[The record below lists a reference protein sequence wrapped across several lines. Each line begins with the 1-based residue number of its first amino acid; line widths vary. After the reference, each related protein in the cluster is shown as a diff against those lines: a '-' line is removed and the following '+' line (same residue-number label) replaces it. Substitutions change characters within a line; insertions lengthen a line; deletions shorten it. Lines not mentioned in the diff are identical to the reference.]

1 MNTHL
6 DFCLA
11 LHRAHAS
18 LQRKLDDELGLHH
31 GINFD
36 DFALL
41 NLLAQADGGRVGIAE
56 LVRPMGQPQ
65 SAVLRQLIVLE
76 KIGLVVR
83 EGANR
88 DRQAVLRPAGRAL
101 VNAAR
106 ETADSLCTE
115 AVESITPAGLATVSE
130 ALVTLA
136 RTTCHA
142 QDRMSNPV
150 NRPDATR
157 PSAA

>member
-1 MNTHL
+1 MNTNL
-6 DFCLA
+6 GFCLA

-18 LQRKLDDELGLHH
+18 LQLKLDDELGLYH
-31 GINFD
+31 GISFN

-41 NLLAQADGGRVGIAE
+41 NLLAQADGGRVSIPE

-83 EGANR
+83 EGANG

-101 VNAAR
+101 VHAAR
-106 ETADSLCTE
+106 ETADSICTE
-115 AVESITPAGLATVSE
+115 AVESIAPAVLATVS
-130 ALVTLA
+130 AAMGTLA

-142 QDRMSNPV
+142 QD
-150 NRPDATR
+150 
-157 PSAA
+157 

>member
-1 MNTHL
+1 MNTTL
-6 DFCLA
+6 DLCLA

-18 LQRKLDDELGLHH
+18 LQLKLDDELGIHH
-31 GINFD
+31 GISFN

-41 NLLAQADGGRVGIAE
+41 NLLAEADGGRVSIPE

-83 EGANR
+83 AGANEF
-88 DRQAVLRPAGRAL
+88 RQAVLRPAGRAL

-106 ETADSLCTE
+106 ETADSICTE
-115 AVESITPAGLATVSE
+115 AVESIDSAVVATVSA
-130 ALVTLA
+130 ALATLA
-136 RTTCHA
+136 CTPTLEI
-142 QDRMSNPV
+142 S
-150 NRPDATR
+150 
-157 PSAA
+157 

>member
-1 MNTHL
+1 MITNL

-18 LQRKLDDELGLHH
+18 LQLKLDDELGIHH
-31 GINFD
+31 GISFS

-41 NLLAQADGGRVGIAE
+41 NLLAQADGGRVDISE

-83 EGANR
+83 DGANGL
-88 DRQAVLRPAGRAL
+88 RQAVLRPVGRAL

-106 ETADSLCTE
+106 ETADSICTE
-115 AVESITPAGLATVSE
+115 AVESIDCAVVATVSA
-130 ALVTLA
+130 ALETLA
-136 RTTCHA
+136 R
-142 QDRMSNPV
+142 V
-150 NRPDATR
+150 
-157 PSAA
+157 

>member
-1 MNTHL
+1 MNQNL
-6 DFCLA
+6 GFCLA

-18 LQRKLDDELGLHH
+18 MQLKLDDELGIHH
-31 GINFD
+31 GISFD

-41 NLLAQADGGRVGIAE
+41 NLLALALADGGRVSIAE
-56 LVRPMGQPQ
+56 LVRPLGLPQ

-83 EGANR
+83 EGVNG

-106 ETADSLCTE
+106 ETADSICTE
-115 AVESITPAGLATVSE
+115 AVESISPAVVATVSA

-136 RTTCHA
+136 RTPNLA
-142 QDRMSNPV
+142 L
-150 NRPDATR
+150 A
-157 PSAA
+157 

>member
-1 MNTHL
+1 MNTNL

-18 LQRKLDDELGLHH
+18 LQLKLDDELGIHH
-31 GINFD
+31 GISFN

-41 NLLAQADGGRVGIAE
+41 NLLAQGDGGRVSIPE

-65 SAVLRQLIVLE
+65 SAVLRQVIVLE

-83 EGANR
+83 DGANG
-88 DRQAVLRPAGRAL
+88 DRQALLRPAGRAL

-106 ETADSLCTE
+106 ETAYSICAE
-115 AVESITPAGLATVSE
+115 AVASIAPAAVAMVSA
-130 ALVTLA
+130 ALVTIACTPTLA
-136 RTTCHA
+136 L
-142 QDRMSNPV
+142 S
-150 NRPDATR
+150 
-157 PSAA
+157 

>member
-1 MNTHL
+1 MNTNL

-18 LQRKLDDELGLHH
+18 LQLKLDDELGIHH
-31 GINFD
+31 GISFD

-41 NLLAQADGGRVGIAE
+41 NLLAQADGGRVSIPA

-83 EGANR
+83 EGANG

-101 VNAAR
+101 VHAAR
-106 ETADSLCTE
+106 ETADSICTE
-115 AVESITPAGLATVSE
+115 AVESIDSAVVATVSA
-130 ALVTLA
+130 ALETLA
-136 RTTCHA
+136 RTP
-142 QDRMSNPV
+142 RLELS
-150 NRPDATR
+150 
-157 PSAA
+157 

>member
-1 MNTHL
+1 MNTNL

-18 LQRKLDDELGLHH
+18 LQLKLDDELGIHH
-31 GINFD
+31 GISFN

-41 NLLAQADGGRVGIAE
+41 NLLAQADGGRANIPE
-56 LVRPMGQPQ
+56 IVRPMGQPQ

-83 EGANR
+83 DGANGF
-88 DRQAVLRPAGRAL
+88 RQAVLRPAGRAL
-101 VNAAR
+101 VNTAR
-106 ETADSLCTE
+106 ETADSICTE
-115 AVESITPAGLATVSE
+115 AVASIAPAAVATVSA

-136 RTTCHA
+136 RTPTLEL
-142 QDRMSNPV
+142 S
-150 NRPDATR
+150 
-157 PSAA
+157 

>member
-1 MNTHL
+1 MNTNL
-6 DFCLA
+6 YFCLA

-18 LQRKLDDELGLHH
+18 LQLKLDDELGIHH
-31 GINFD
+31 GISFS

-41 NLLAQADGGRVGIAE
+41 NLLAQADGGRVNIPE

-83 EGANR
+83 EGANGF
-88 DRQAVLRPAGRAL
+88 RQAVLRPVGRAL

-106 ETADSLCTE
+106 ETANSICTE
-115 AVESITPAGLATVSE
+115 AVESIAPATVVMVSA
-130 ALVTLA
+130 ALVKLA
-136 RTTCHA
+136 RT
-142 QDRMSNPV
+142 
-150 NRPDATR
+150 PDLAL
-157 PSAA
+157 S

>member
-1 MNTHL
+1 MNTNL
-6 DFCLA
+6 GFCLA

-31 GINFD
+31 GISFN

-41 NLLAQADGGRVGIAE
+41 NLLAQADGGRVSIPE

-65 SAVLRQLIVLE
+65 SAVLRQLIMLE

-83 EGANR
+83 EGANG

-106 ETADSLCTE
+106 ETAESICTE
-115 AVESITPAGLATVSE
+115 AVESIAPAAVATVS
-130 ALVTLA
+130 AAMATLA
-136 RTTCHA
+136 RTPTLEL
-142 QDRMSNPV
+142 S
-150 NRPDATR
+150 
-157 PSAA
+157 

>member
-1 MNTHL
+1 MNTNL

-18 LQRKLDDELGLHH
+18 FQLKLDDELGIHH
-31 GINFD
+31 GISFN

-41 NLLAQADGGRVGIAE
+41 NLLAQADGSRVSVPE
-56 LVRPMGQPQ
+56 LVRPMGQSQ
-65 SAVLRQLIVLE
+65 SSVLRQLILLE

-83 EGANR
+83 EGANGF
-88 DRQAVLRPAGRAL
+88 RQAVLRPAGRAL

-106 ETADSLCTE
+106 ETADSICTE
-115 AVESITPAGLATVSE
+115 AVESIGPAAVATVSA

-136 RTTCHA
+136 RT
-142 QDRMSNPV
+142 
-150 NRPDATR
+150 
-157 PSAA
+157 PSLELS

>member
-1 MNTHL
+1 MNTNL
-6 DFCLA
+6 GFCLA

-18 LQRKLDDELGLHH
+18 LQLKLDDELGIHH
-31 GINFD
+31 GISFN

-41 NLLAQADGGRVGIAE
+41 NLLAQADGGRVNIPE

-65 SAVLRQLIVLE
+65 SAVLRQLILLE

-83 EGANR
+83 EGANG

-106 ETADSLCTE
+106 ETADSICTE
-115 AVESITPAGLATVSE
+115 AVESIAPAVVATVSA

-136 RTTCHA
+136 C
-142 QDRMSNPV
+142 
-150 NRPDATR
+150 RPTLEL
-157 PSAA
+157 S

>member
-18 LQRKLDDELGLHH
+18 LQLKLDDALGLYH
-31 GINFD
+31 GISFN

-41 NLLAQADGGRVGIAE
+41 NLLAQADGGRVSIPE
-56 LVRPMGQPQ
+56 LVRPLGQPQ
-65 SAVLRQLIVLE
+65 SAVLRKVILLE

-83 EGANR
+83 EGANG

-101 VNAAR
+101 VHAAR
-106 ETADSLCTE
+106 ETADGICTE
-115 AVESITPAGLATVSE
+115 AVESIDSAVVATLSA
-130 ALVTLA
+130 ALEMLA

-142 QDRMSNPV
+142 QD
-150 NRPDATR
+150 
-157 PSAA
+157 